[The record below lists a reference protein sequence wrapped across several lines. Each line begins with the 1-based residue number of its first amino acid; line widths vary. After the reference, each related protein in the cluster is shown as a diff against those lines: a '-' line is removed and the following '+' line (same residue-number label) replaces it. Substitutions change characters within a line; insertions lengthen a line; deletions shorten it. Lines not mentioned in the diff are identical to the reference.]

1 MRYRNSCRTA
11 ALVALALAG
20 AGGCASSSGT
30 TYVHPAA
37 DLGAIRTVAV
47 LPFVTLGQD
56 QTAGP
61 KVERVFLVEL
71 LATGVVE
78 VVEPG
83 RVSQLVTSQQLGAAD
98 TLTPADLQRIGAEL
112 GAEGLFLGTV
122 VDFEDKRLGT
132 APAPE
137 VTIQLRLVEAAT
149 GTTVW
154 SSSES
159 RSGARMKS
167 RLLGFGGESLTQAA
181 RELIREQLETLV
193 K

>member
-1 MRYRNSCRTA
+1 MRNRNRITTA
-11 ALVALALAG
+11 ALLALALVG
-20 AGGCASSSGT
+20 ALGCASSSGT

-37 DLGAIRTVAV
+37 DLGAIRKVAV

-56 QTAGP
+56 KTAGA

-71 LATGVVE
+71 LALGVVE

-83 RVSQLVTSQQLGAAD
+83 QVSQLFTSEQLGAAD
-98 TLTPADLQRIGAEL
+98 TLSTADLQRIGQSL
-112 GAEGLFLGTV
+112 GAEGLFVGTV

-149 GTTVW
+149 GTTAW

-167 RLLGFGGESLTQAA
+167 RLLGFGGESLTEAA
-181 RELIREQLETLV
+181 RKLIQDQLETLV
-193 K
+193 R